1 MTARFNS
8 EGQRII
14 FASREEIRECYDR
27 IMARQAAAK
36 TKRIARY
43 NAAVSKEYQIS
54 PAAQITSKPKAVS
67 RPANDNTPA
76 AKPKVGK
83 TLHSFAELAE
93 ALRG

>member
-36 TKRIARY
+36 AERIARY
-43 NAAVSKEYQIS
+43 NAAVSKEYQIN
-54 PAAQITSKPKAVS
+54 PQTLITPKPKAVS
-67 RPANDNTPA
+67 KPANDNMPK
-76 AKPKVGK
+76 AKPK

-93 ALRG
+93 VLRR